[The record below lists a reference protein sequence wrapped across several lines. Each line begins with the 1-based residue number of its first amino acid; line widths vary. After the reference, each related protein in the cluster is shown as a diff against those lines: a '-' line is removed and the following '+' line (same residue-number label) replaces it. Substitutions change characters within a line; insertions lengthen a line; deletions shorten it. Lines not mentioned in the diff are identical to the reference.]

1 MEKLTLEEFYEKA
14 EKSNYSTFIVEM
26 ILKYDYEPDFGSC
39 TLIYEKIDSEENI
52 WEWNT
57 DWDEGEDEVWIIGA
71 AALDKID
78 VVGRFDI

>member
-1 MEKLTLEEFYEKA
+1 MKKLTLEEFYEKA
-14 EKSNYSTFIVEM
+14 EKSNYSAFIVEM
-26 ILKYDYEPDFGSC
+26 ILKYDYEPDFGNC
-39 TLIYEKIDSEENI
+39 TLIYEKIDCEKNI